1 MENKGFS
8 LIELVVAV
16 AVSVAVVFL
25 VTAFARNLFVLNLSA
40 QSRMTAILESRKV
53 LGTMVAELR
62 STAPSALGS
71 YPIESVATSSVVFFV
86 DVNSDE
92 ASDRL
97 RYFFD
102 PVSRSV
108 KRGVVLASGSPPSY
122 ALGSETFSTLITGVS
137 NDEFLPLFEYYDGE
151 YDGSSTPLPWPVN
164 IPDIRLVKI
173 NIRIERDP
181 NRTPTEFMVIS
192 SQATLRNLKDNI

>member
-16 AVSVAVVFL
+16 AVSVVVVFL

-62 STAPSALGS
+62 STAPS
-71 YPIESVATSSVVFFV
+71 
-86 DVNSDE
+86 
-92 ASDRL
+92 
-97 RYFFD
+97 
-102 PVSRSV
+102 
-108 KRGVVLASGSPPSY
+108 

-192 SQATLRNLKDNI
+192 SQVTLRNLKDNI